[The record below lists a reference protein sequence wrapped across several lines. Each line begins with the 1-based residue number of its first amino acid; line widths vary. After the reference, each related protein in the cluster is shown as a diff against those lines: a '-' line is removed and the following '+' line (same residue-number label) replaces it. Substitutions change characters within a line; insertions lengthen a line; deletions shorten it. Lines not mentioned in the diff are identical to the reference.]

1 LFIKAI
7 LPEPILPGQGR
18 IDRYNEQQRRKTMAT
33 LITFKT
39 RAAGDVIMFGKV
51 AGQLLTIL
59 GKDGDDHAG
68 IITVAQLP
76 DAIKRLEQAIAEDK
90 SKGTQPDSESTE
102 RGIMEP
108 VALWQRAAPLLE
120 QFRYALREEQV
131 VIWE

>member
-1 LFIKAI
+1 
-7 LPEPILPGQGR
+7 
-18 IDRYNEQQRRKTMAT
+18 M

-59 GKDGDDHAG
+59 GKDGDEQRG

-76 DAIKRLEQAIAEDK
+76 DAIARLEKMIDEDK
-90 SKGTQPDSESTE
+90 KRQADQSDESSE

-108 VALWQRAAPLLE
+108 VALWQRAAPLLD
-120 QFRYALREEQV
+120 QFRHALREEQV